1 MGWGP
6 RAQDLYDAP
15 PFVPVWGDKMYMI
28 RIRLCGIGGGGLL
41 DVDIQG
47 KMQGNWKKSA

>member
-1 MGWGP
+1 MH
-6 RAQDLYDAP
+6 
-15 PFVPVWGDKMYMI
+15 MI
-28 RIRLCGIGGGGLL
+28 RIRLCGLGGGLL